1 MAFIAARMSVLRGA
15 HPSTPWGPAAP
26 AAPPTPHPSD
36 HSDSRR
42 PPADKSDGVPPSTL
56 LFAITKHANNGQ
68 TRHAAIAAR
77 RRFRDGAQRAGTSFW
92 KRLIVIV
99 LLRKPAYENIT
110 RTPLPR
116 RYGWLAAPVDCGS
129 GFGLGGGH
137 WGVP

>member
-1 MAFIAARMSVLRGA
+1 MRRRECEGEAANGLRRQPARGLARDMGGMVVENGLDRGVGRCSLYAVLNRSILRWIDN
-15 HPSTPWGPAAP
+15 PR
-26 AAPPTPHPSD
+26 D
-36 HSDSRR
+36 HRWVRR
-42 PPADKSDGVPPSTL
+42 
-56 LFAITKHANNGQ
+56 
-68 TRHAAIAAR
+68 AAIAAR
-77 RRFRDGAQRAGTSFW
+77 CRFSDGAQRAGTSFW

-137 WGVP
+137 WGSLNA